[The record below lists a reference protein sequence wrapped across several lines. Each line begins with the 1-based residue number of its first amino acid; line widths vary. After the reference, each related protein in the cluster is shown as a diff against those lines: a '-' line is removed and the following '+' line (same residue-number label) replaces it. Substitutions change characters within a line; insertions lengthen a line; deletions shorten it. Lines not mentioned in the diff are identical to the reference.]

1 MFRIVPPFAPALV
14 PLGMLLACSDQGFG
28 TRAST
33 DTFVQPDNHIA
44 ADVLFVVDNSA
55 SMGEEQVRLAENFL
69 AFVDVLASTVAD
81 YQLGVV
87 TTDVSDGSAG
97 VLRGGV
103 MTPDMANLADVF
115 RAAVLA
121 GTSGSRDEQGFAA
134 GVLAADPARNPG
146 FLRTGA
152 RFNLVFIS
160 DEDDQSPGDVAD
172 YLALYGESA
181 GEPGFA
187 AHALVG
193 DLPQGCASGALAASP
208 GPRYLDAAEGS
219 AGFVESICAENYS
232 GLLTRVGLD
241 VSGWE
246 DTFPLSRLPSV
257 DTLEVRVNDVLIPE
271 RELDGW
277 QYSVGDN
284 AIVFSGRAIPRPG
297 MGIEVVYTAWNGA
310 GTSQ

>member
-1 MFRIVPPFAPALV
+1 MPRCL
-14 PLGMLLACSDQGFG
+14 PLAVLLACSDQNFG
-28 TRAST
+28 TREMA
-33 DTFVQPDNHIA
+33 DTFVQPDNHVA

-55 SMGEEQVRLAENFL
+55 SMGEEQARLAENFL

-87 TTDVSDGSAG
+87 TTDVSGGDAG

-103 MTPDMANLADVF
+103 MTPDMPNLADTF

-121 GTSGSRDEQGFAA
+121 GTGGSRDEA
-134 GVLAADPARNPG
+134 GLEAGILAADPARNPG

-160 DEDDQSPGDVAD
+160 DEDDHSPEDVSS
-172 YLALYGESA
+172 YLAAYGESA

-208 GPRYLDAAEGS
+208 GPRYLDAAGGS
-219 AGFVESICAENYS
+219 GGFVESICAEDYS

-257 DTLEVRVNDVLIPE
+257 DTLEVRVDDVLIPE

-284 AIVFSGRAIPRPG
+284 AIVFSGHAIPRPG
-297 MGIEVVYTAWNGA
+297 MGIEVTYIAWNGA
-310 GTSQ
+310 G